1 MASSARGILV
11 KTGWLLAVVAAL
23 LAFRLL
29 AGALTARHLAR
40 EAHGELALLRAGQP
54 LWRWTFTTTED
65 LVAGR
70 AFGHADV
77 QAVDDGLRITSRDGT
92 PFDLGLPIARGVD
105 LMHWPILHL
114 DRRGKE
120 PVALSILW
128 QAPGSA
134 TCASAPMTWRD
145 ARLDLDLRAVDASA
159 PGSGHCALPA
169 NAGMLR
175 LRLTMT
181 RGQELV
187 LRKASLRAAD
197 PPALVPTPQDLAGSF
212 RPRSGRSSSTAVP
225 IVRLHATASAEQMLA
240 RRDEALAWRPAAI
253 VIVDGTSLA
262 GSPPRPMPRRLSWLA
277 TTAYVLMLLALS
289 RRPRAALPTLLA
301 GMLGPLVLIAGLQWG
316 QRPSVPGVIAL
327 GAALAFAFRIQHQA
341 APPNWRWVGAWRSAG
356 WRWPLALI
364 PVALSVCLIWG
375 HALEPVPL
383 RRALVYFG
391 WAALQ
396 QWLVL
401 GFALGQLGKLLPVAW
416 AVLAAAA
423 LFALLHV
430 PNGALMQLCFLA
442 ELWWAWC
449 FTRQRALLPIALAHA
464 ACALLVGAGLVGN
477 GLRSLEVSARFF
489 L

>member
-11 KTGWLLAVVAAL
+11 KTGWLLAVVAVL

-29 AGALTARHLAR
+29 AGALTAQHLAQ
-40 EAHGELALLRAGQP
+40 EARTELALLRADQP

-70 AFGHADV
+70 AFGRADV
-77 QAVDDGLRITSRDGT
+77 QAIKDGLRITSRDGT
-92 PFDLGLPIARGVD
+92 PFDLGLPIAHGLD
-105 LMHWPILHL
+105 LMHWPILQL
-114 DRRGKE
+114 DRGGRE

-134 TCASAPMTWRD
+134 TCASAPLTWRD
-145 ARLDLDLRAVDASA
+145 AHLDLDLRALDASA
-159 PGSGHCALPA
+159 PGTARCSLPA

-175 LRLTMT
+175 LRLTMAE
-181 RGQELV
+181 GQQMV
-187 LRKASLRAAD
+187 LRNAALLAAD
-197 PPALVPTPQDLAGSF
+197 PHALVPTPQDLLGS
-212 RPRSGRSSSTAVP
+212 SGTTAARSSSEAVP

-253 VIVDGTSLA
+253 VITDGTSLA
-262 GSPPRPMPRRLSWLA
+262 GNPPWPLPRWLSRIA
-277 TTAYVLMLLALS
+277 TTAYVLMLLVFS
-289 RRPRAALPTLLA
+289 RRPRPTLPTLLA
-301 GMLGPLVLIAGLQWG
+301 GMLGPLILIAGLQWG
-316 QRPSVPGVIAL
+316 QRPSLPGMIAF
-327 GAALAFAFRIQHQA
+327 GAALAFVFRIQHRTA
-341 APPNWRWVGAWRSAG
+341 TPTWRWVGAWRSSG
-356 WRWPLALI
+356 WWRPFVMI
-364 PVALSVCLIWG
+364 PVALLVCVVWG
-375 HALEPVPL
+375 HVLEAVPL
-383 RRALVYFG
+383 RRALVYLG

-396 QWLVL
+396 QWLIL
-401 GFALGQLGKLLPVAW
+401 GFALGQLEKLLPVAW
-416 AVLAAAA
+416 AVLAAAL

-449 FTRQRALLPIALAHA
+449 FTRQRAVLPIALSHA
-464 ACALLVGAGLVGN
+464 ACALLVGAGLIGD

>member
-11 KTGWLLAVVAAL
+11 KTGWLLAVAATL

-29 AGALTARHLAR
+29 AGALTAHHLAQ
-40 EAHGELALLRAGQP
+40 EARSELALLRAGQP

-92 PFDLGLPIARGVD
+92 PFDLGLPIARGLD
-105 LMHWPILHL
+105 LAHWPILHL

-120 PVALSILW
+120 PVTLSILW

-145 ARLDLDLRAVDASA
+145 AHLDLDLRAIDASA
-159 PGSGHCALPA
+159 PGTERCALPA

-175 LRLTMT
+175 LRLTVT
-181 RGQELV
+181 QGRELV
-187 LRKASLRAAD
+187 LRTASLLAAD
-197 PPALVPTPQDLAGSF
+197 PHALVPTPQDLVGS
-212 RPRSGRSSSTAVP
+212 SARSSGMAVP
-225 IVRLHATASAEQMLA
+225 IVRLPAAASAEQMLA
-240 RRDEALAWRPAAI
+240 RRDEVVAWRPAAI
-253 VIVDGTSLA
+253 VIADGTSLA
-262 GSPPRPMPRRLSWLA
+262 GSPAGPMPSWLSWAGAVAYALA
-277 TTAYVLMLLALS
+277 LLVLS
-289 RRPRAALPTLLA
+289 RRPRPALPTLLA
-301 GMLGPLVLIAGLQWG
+301 GVLGPLVLITGLQWG

-327 GAALAFAFRIQHQA
+327 DAALAFVFRIQHKA
-341 APPNWRWVGAWRSAG
+341 APPNWRWVGAWRSAS
-356 WRWPLALI
+356 WWWPLAMI
-364 PVALSVCLIWG
+364 PLALSVCLIWG

-383 RRALVYFG
+383 RRALVYLG
-391 WAALQ
+391 WATLQ

-401 GFALGQLGKLLPVAW
+401 GFALGQLEKLLPAAW
-416 AVLAAAA
+416 AVLAAGL

-430 PNGALMQLCFLA
+430 PNGALMQLCFVA
-442 ELWWAWC
+442 ELAWAWC

-464 ACALLVGAGLVGN
+464 ACALLVGAGLIGD